1 MTSRE
6 IFKKLK
12 KGSLKNISDRI
23 NREND
28 LEQEKENCDNNK
40 RKSCCR
46 QNFKSKNN
54 EKKADLEFLTENK
67 LPERLRKD
75 FPPEFYGQPIEEID
89 DFHKTENVSF
99 KFFILFLKTHNFLI

>member
-1 MTSRE
+1 MLLIYS
-6 IFKKLK
+6 KLQPK
-12 KGSLKNISDRI
+12 PLAISK
-23 NREND
+23 
-28 LEQEKENCDNNK
+28 LH
-40 RKSCCR
+40 
-46 QNFKSKNN
+46 
-54 EKKADLEFLTENK
+54 LEFLTENK